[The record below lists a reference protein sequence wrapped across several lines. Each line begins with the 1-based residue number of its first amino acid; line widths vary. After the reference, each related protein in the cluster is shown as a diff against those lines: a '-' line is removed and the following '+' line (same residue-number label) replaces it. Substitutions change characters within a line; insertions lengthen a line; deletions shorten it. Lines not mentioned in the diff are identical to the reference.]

1 MLLVNCDVKRDIL
14 RFDEV
19 PANSIFF
26 FRDSLYTKVNNSK
39 IKIEAD
45 VPFLLA
51 FDFNFNRYAVNLKNG
66 SLLNDID
73 DYTAVWLPT
82 RAVLN
87 IEE

>member
-1 MLLVNCDVKRDIL
+1 MLLINYDVKRDIL

-19 PANSIFF
+19 PANSVFF
-26 FRDSLYTKVNNSK
+26 FRDNLYTKVNDSE

-66 SLLNDID
+66 SLLNNID
-73 DYTAVWLPT
+73 DCSAVWLPT